1 MNVQTYKSI
10 LADKQKKQRYM
21 KTFIILL
28 LIALMIY
35 ILYNLKHTTEDFD
48 EYLYDDDES
57 ILLNNNDEIDIE
69 DNYTKTV

>member
-1 MNVQTYKSI
+1 
-10 LADKQKKQRYM
+10 M

-28 LIALMIY
+28 LIASMIY
-35 ILYNLKHTTEDFD
+35 ILYKLKHTTEDFD